1 MFARIKGNPVLLML
15 MLTEPHKD
23 IGVCSIVGSN
33 VDRQDPKP
41 SSLENYVIH
50 NADHDVNEDDSV
62 LFDALNASTITTPRP
77 PLPPY
82 TITLSV
88 IL

>member
-1 MFARIKGNPVLLML
+1 MFATIKGNPVLLMLMLML

-41 SSLENYVIH
+41 SSLEN
-50 NADHDVNEDDSV
+50 
-62 LFDALNASTITTPRP
+62 
-77 PLPPY
+77 
-82 TITLSV
+82 
-88 IL
+88 

>member
-15 MLTEPHKD
+15 MLMLKEPHKD

-41 SSLENYVIH
+41 SSLEKLGN
-50 NADHDVNEDDSV
+50 S
-62 LFDALNASTITTPRP
+62 
-77 PLPPY
+77 
-82 TITLSV
+82 
-88 IL
+88 